1 MYIFVK
7 IMYRVI
13 KMRRN
18 SFVIFLLSVIV
29 FNIYA
34 EIPLGYYDA
43 AKGLTNGE
51 LKTKIHEIIR
61 PHTRISYGAGGTWEV
76 FRNSDVR
83 SDGSIWDMY
92 SDVVRY
98 FPSTGSHS
106 EMHIEHSVPKSWWG
120 ESGSGN
126 SSFVYEASFDMH
138 HLVPSDASTNMS
150 KSNFVL
156 GVVETPSFD
165 NGVSRIGKAMVDG
178 VSRSVFEPHD
188 DYKGDFARMYMYVFT
203 CYQDYTWTSN
213 GVYML
218 NNELYPTLNTY
229 ARNLLM
235 KWHRQDPVSEKE
247 RNRNE
252 AVYNAQK
259 NRNPFIDF
267 PHLAE
272 YLWGEKIDYAFS
284 FEAVDNTLSI
294 PTGINAIEINS
305 NQITWSWDKVSNADG
320 YEVNCYSMQGAKL
333 KTEKEG
339 FDMVGSTGTPL
350 PEGWIGTASGYYTS
364 DAGTGEAIPSVALK
378 NSKEYLQTPEYPAP
392 VMEFSFMY
400 RFASTATGSSLLVEY
415 NRGGKWQ
422 TLQQIEYENTTKAT
436 LNYTFESSDDVR
448 AFRFTYNKVKGNMAI
463 DDVKVTYGVPA
474 PKDIVKKQ
482 YVSNPSITINGL
494 DALCTYYFNVRSV
507 KGENRSEW
515 SDIVE
520 ATTRESSSGMLLNNA
535 PLFRYVVNGNIMT
548 LSNLTDG
555 AQVDVYDMRGILL
568 QSIIATGAVAHITLP
583 TSNIYI
589 LKIADKEQTTHNK
602 VVM

>member
-1 MYIFVK
+1 MMLRKFAILAS
-7 IMYRVI
+7 I
-13 KMRRN
+13 
-18 SFVIFLLSVIV
+18 LLAINV
-29 FNIYA
+29 YA
-34 EIPLGYYDA
+34 AIPSGYYDSA
-43 AKGLTNGE
+43 EGKKSGE
-51 LKTKIHEIIR
+51 LKTAMHEIIR
-61 PHTRISYGAGGTWEV
+61 PHTRISYGAGGTWVV

-98 FPSTGSHS
+98 FPSSGSHS

-126 SSFVYEASFDMH
+126 SNFVYEASFDLH
-138 HLVPSDASTNMS
+138 HLVPSDASANTS

-156 GVVETPSFD
+156 GVVEIPSFD
-165 NGVSRIGKAMVDG
+165 NGVSKVGKAMVDG

-218 NNELYPTLNTY
+218 NNNQFPTLNTY
-229 ARNLLM
+229 SKNLLM
-235 KWHRQDPVSEKE
+235 QWHRQDPVSEKE

-252 AVYNAQK
+252 AVFSAQK

-272 YLWGEKIDYAFS
+272 YLWGEKVGSAFS
-284 FEAVDNTLSI
+284 AEAVDNTLTV
-294 PTGINAIEINS
+294 PENINAINISS
-305 NQITWSWDKVSNADG
+305 NEITWTWDKVSGAEG
-320 YEVNCYSMQGAKL
+320 YEVNCYSMQGTEL
-333 KTEKEG
+333 KTIKEG

-350 PEGWIGTASGYYTS
+350 PDGWTGTASGYYTS
-364 DAGTGEAIPSVALK
+364 AAGTGTAIPSIALK
-378 NSKEYLQTPEYPAP
+378 NNKEYLQTPEYSTPIT
-392 VMEFSFMY
+392 EFSFMY

-415 NRGGKWQ
+415 NCGGKWQ

-482 YVSNPSITINGL
+482 YISQPSITINGL
-494 DALCTYYFNVRSV
+494 DASCTYYLNVRST
-507 KGENRSEW
+507 KGQNRSEW

-520 ATTRESSSGMLLNNA
+520 ATTKESSSGVMLNNSL
-535 PLFRYVVNGNIMT
+535 LFRCDVNGNIMT
-548 LSNLTDG
+548 LRNLVKG
-555 AQVDVYDMRGILL
+555 AQIDVYDMRGILH
-568 QSIIATGAVAHITLP
+568 QHIVASDAVMQISLP
-583 TSNIYI
+583 TRNIYI
-589 LKIADKEQTTHNK
+589 LKITDNEQTTHYK

>member
-1 MYIFVK
+1 MMLRKFAILAS
-7 IMYRVI
+7 ILLVI
-13 KMRRN
+13 N
-18 SFVIFLLSVIV
+18 V
-29 FNIYA
+29 FA
-34 EIPLGYYDA
+34 AIPSGYYDSA
-43 AKGLTNGE
+43 EGKKSGE
-51 LKTKIHEIIR
+51 LKTAMHEIIR
-61 PHTRISYGAGGTWEV
+61 PHTRISYGAGGTWVV

-98 FPSTGSHS
+98 FPASGSHS

-126 SSFVYEASFDMH
+126 SSFVNEASFDLH
-138 HLVPSDASTNMS
+138 HLVPSDASANTS

-165 NGVSRIGKAMVDG
+165 NGVSKVGKAMVDG

-218 NNELYPTLNTY
+218 NNEQFPTLNEY
-229 ARNLLM
+229 SKNLLM
-235 KWHRQDPVSEKE
+235 QWHRQDPVSEKE

-272 YLWGEKIDYAFS
+272 YLWGEKVGSAFS
-284 FEAVDNTLSI
+284 TEAVDNTLSI
-294 PTGINAIEINS
+294 PTNINAIDVTS
-305 NQITWSWDKVSNADG
+305 NQITWSWDKVSDADG
-320 YEVNCYSMQGAKL
+320 YEVNCYSMQGIKL

-350 PEGWIGTASGYYTS
+350 PDGWTGTASGYYTS
-364 DAGTGEAIPSVALK
+364 DAGTGEAIPSIALK
-378 NSKEYLQTPEYPAP
+378 NSKEYLQTPKYSAP
-392 VMEFSFMY
+392 VTEFSFMY

-415 NRGGKWQ
+415 NCGGKWQ

-436 LNYTFESSDDVR
+436 LNYTFESKDDVR

-482 YVSNPSITINGL
+482 YVSQPRITINEL
-494 DALCTYYFNVRSV
+494 DASCTYYLNVRST
-507 KGENRSEW
+507 KGQNRSEW

-520 ATTRESSSGMLLNNA
+520 TTTKELGSGVMLNNTS
-535 PLFRYVVNGNIMT
+535 LFRCDVDGNIMT
-548 LSNLTDG
+548 LSNLVEG
-555 AQVDVYDMRGILL
+555 AQIYVYDMRGILHKHIVA
-568 QSIIATGAVAHITLP
+568 SDAVMQMLLP
-583 TSNIYI
+583 TRNIYI
-589 LKIADKEQTTHNK
+589 LKITDNEQTTHYK